1 VRAPPVQNMAS
12 SEQDEVTRLRYEK
25 DAKAMLHAELEMRDA
40 ELEVAA
46 LQTEL
51 EMRDAELEVAA
62 LQTELAA
69 KELRQQE
76 LALQWHDSVLKKK
89 EKPAGVSTDDSPDTV
104 TARHDE
110 VPSPLKLPAA
120 KEGSCCHEESV
131 PVAMILLLAP
141 CLPDF
146 TSCVDPT
153 WAVLLVTVLVGF
165 LATRMRWSTALVML
179 GSLSVMVASRAA
191 LQTMGISA
199 NATSGCLTALWIV
212 VGASALSMATVELES

>member
-1 VRAPPVQNMAS
+1 MRFVKIGGRVF
-12 SEQDEVTRLRYEK
+12 
-25 DAKAMLHAELEMRDA
+25 ELE
-40 ELEVAA
+40 LER
-46 LQTEL
+46 LGTGENL
-51 EMRDAELEVAA
+51 MTSILD
-62 LQTELAA
+62 
-69 KELRQQE
+69 
-76 LALQWHDSVLKKK
+76 KKR
-89 EKPAGVSTDDSPDTV
+89 KPAGVSTDDSPDTV

-179 GSLSVMVASRAA
+179 GSLSVMVASVRRRDMHMDMHTFALSTGPAA
-191 LQTMGISA
+191 SHTPCA
-199 NATSGCLTALWIV
+199 CRR
-212 VGASALSMATVELES
+212 SALRCRLWASRQMRPPAASRHCGLS